1 MTLTQ
6 QPDLKEAILNLSQ
19 KEKDKLLVRLINKD
33 KKLMQQ
39 LHFSLLEDE
48 NDLIQRIVTAKADLE
63 IVFKRM
69 FAGIDKTRTHY
80 KHRELTGYLKSASGV
95 VNEHASITKN
105 KESELDLR
113 LLILEET
120 FKHYGALYSGELIG
134 YKSDVHFVYQI
145 ARLKAVLTLYE
156 KLHEDLQYE
165 YRERIE
171 NILFFVHASVLHEY
185 AVAAGLKY
193 QHLI

>member
-1 MTLTQ
+1 MTLNQ
-6 QPDLKEAILNLSQ
+6 QPDLKEAILKLSQ

-39 LHFSLLEDE
+39 LHFLLLEDE
-48 NDLIQRIVTAKADLE
+48 NDLIQRIATAKVDLE
-63 IVFKRM
+63 VVFKRM

-120 FKHYGALYSGELIG
+120 FKHYGGLYSGEIIG
-134 YKSDVHFVYQI
+134 YKSDVHFVYQV
-145 ARLKAVLTLYE
+145 ARLKAIISLYD
-156 KLHEDLQYE
+156 KLHEDLQFE

-171 NILFFVHASVLHEY
+171 NILLFVEASVLHEY
-185 AVAAGLKY
+185 AIASGLKY
-193 QHLI
+193 QHLL

>member
-1 MTLTQ
+1 MTLNQ
-6 QPDLKEAILNLSQ
+6 QPDLKEAILKLSQ

-39 LHFSLLEDE
+39 LHFLLLEDE
-48 NDLIQRIVTAKADLE
+48 NDLIQRIATAKVDLE
-63 IVFKRM
+63 VVFKRM

-120 FKHYGALYSGELIG
+120 FKHYGGFYSGEIIG
-134 YKSDVHFVYQI
+134 YKSDVHFVYQV
-145 ARLKAVLTLYE
+145 ARLKAIISLYD
-156 KLHEDLQYE
+156 KLHEDLQFE

-171 NILFFVHASVLHEY
+171 NILLFVEASVLHEY
-185 AVAAGLKY
+185 AIASGLKY
-193 QHLI
+193 QHLL